1 MAETK
6 LKHMPHHMVARSRSL
21 ALRACVCACLLVL
34 VLVYK
39 FSHIMDTAAIFTTA
53 AFVLCEREQRC
64 DAASADSAAFLFCN
78 HISAA
83 VLALFS
89 VCDGVCACVCVKCCP
104 ALIFMISF
112 MVAVV
117 VAVSVSV
124 SVSVSAQFQFY
135 VSL

>member
-1 MAETK
+1 M
-6 LKHMPHHMVARSRSL
+6 
-21 ALRACVCACLLVL
+21 LVL

-89 VCDGVCACVCVKCCP
+89 VCDGVCACVCLCVRVKCCP